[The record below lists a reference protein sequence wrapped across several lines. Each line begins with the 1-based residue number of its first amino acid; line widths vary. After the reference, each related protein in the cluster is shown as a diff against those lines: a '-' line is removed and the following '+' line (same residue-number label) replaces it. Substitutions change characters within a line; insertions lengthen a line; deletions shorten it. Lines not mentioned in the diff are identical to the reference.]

1 MNIDEKEQKE
11 IHFWKNSSQE
21 NPESESIENLV
32 NKFSEARVL
41 LEKLIN
47 YKEYFNR
54 SQSIL
59 ELGAGQG
66 WASCIVKKYFPDK
79 QVLTSDISKYAIE
92 SAKKWEYIFKIAL
105 DQKFYCSSY
114 DIPLDDKTL
123 DLVFCFESAH
133 HFVKHRKTLKEIHRV
148 LKDGGVCLYLH
159 EPSCRQYLYKLAFER
174 VNRRRPEV
182 PEDVLLF
189 KKIQKI
195 ASQIGFTTDIHFDPT
210 PSNRRPVETL
220 YYLLLEKLPLL
231 RYYFPCSVDF
241 TFKK

>member
-1 MNIDEKEQKE
+1 MDISDKEQKE
-11 IHFWKNSSQE
+11 IHFWKNSPAE

-32 NKFSEARVL
+32 NKFSEAKVL
-41 LEKLIN
+41 LEKLTF
-47 YKEYFNR
+47 YKEYFNK

-59 ELGAGQG
+59 EIGAGQG

-79 QVLTSDISKYAIE
+79 QVVTSDISKYAIE
-92 SAKKWEYIFKIAL
+92 SVKKWEYIFKVSL
-105 DQKFYCSSY
+105 DQKFYCRSY
-114 DIPLDDKTL
+114 EIPLDDKTL

-133 HFVKHRKTLKEIHRV
+133 HFVKHRKTLKEIYRV

-182 PEDVLLF
+182 PEDVLLI
-189 KKIQKI
+189 KKIQEI
-195 ASQIGFTTDIHFDPT
+195 ASHIGFTTDVRFDPT

-220 YYLLLEKLPLL
+220 YYLLLQKLPLL